1 MSIFKDIT
9 ICIVTYKTN
18 DNIYKC
24 LKHIYRFNKIFI
36 YDNSYSIYLK
46 QIIKKK
52 YKKIN
57 FFLSK
62 KNLGYGVA
70 NNFLLKK
77 IFSKYVLIL
86 NPDVIIKLRS
96 IKKLYNA
103 AESLGGNFGLICPTQ
118 KINKSTKEKL
128 TEVKK
133 LDFASPLINQTEF
146 RKINFF
152 DSNIFFYYEDYDVC
166 HRLREKNKKIYVHN
180 YAKHFHKG
188 GKSSSTNSYDRL
200 RYFHWG
206 WSTFYYY
213 KKHYGLIVSFIVCF
227 FFVIKIFLKIIYM
240 VIKTKKNEAVNLL
253 LIISGIFH
261 GIIEKKDFYRKVY

>member
-1 MSIFKDIT
+1 MNIFKDIS

-18 DNIYKC
+18 DNLYEC
-24 LKHIYRFNKIFI
+24 LKHIYRFKKIFI
-36 YDNSYSIYLK
+36 YDNSNDVNLK
-46 QIIKKK
+46 RVIKKK

-77 IFSKYVLIL
+77 ILTKYVLIL
-86 NPDVIIKLRS
+86 NPDTIIKLNS
-96 IKKLYNA
+96 IKKLYSA
-103 AESLGGNFGLICPTQ
+103 AESLSGNFGLICPTQ

-128 TEVKK
+128 TEVEKA
-133 LDFASPLINQTEF
+133 DFASPLINQTEF
-146 RKINFF
+146 RNINFF

-166 HRLREKNKKIYVHN
+166 HRFREKNKKIYIHN
-180 YAKHFHKG
+180 YAEHSHKS
-188 GKSSSTNSYDRL
+188 GKSSSAHSYDRL

-213 KKHYGLIVSFIVCF
+213 KKYYGLTVSFIICF
-227 FFVIKIFLKIIYM
+227 FFVMKIFLKSIYM
-240 VIKTKKNEAVNLL
+240 FTKTNKNEEENLL

-261 GIIEKKDFYRKVY
+261 GIIEKKDFFRKIY